1 MIDAGRFLH
10 PRAFSGAINC
20 DGARKSVK
28 FDLPARPVDIQLSDV
43 KTGEIAVI
51 VSPAE

>member
-1 MIDAGRFLH
+1 MASFLR

-28 FDLPARPVDIQLSDV
+28 FDLPPRPVDIQLSDV
-43 KTGEIAVI
+43 KTGEISVI